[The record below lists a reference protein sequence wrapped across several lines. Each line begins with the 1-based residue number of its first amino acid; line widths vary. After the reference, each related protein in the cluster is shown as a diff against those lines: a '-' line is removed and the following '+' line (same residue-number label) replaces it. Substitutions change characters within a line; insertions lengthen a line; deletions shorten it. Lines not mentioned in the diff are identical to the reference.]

1 MPLQFSTYAHIFSI
15 CAWSAYWY
23 MWFMQMSFPKP
34 HWVSSKPVHI
44 WLRYGTPGGIFS
56 QADFNEIRCQSLF
69 ALNTLKFWVSSKMV
83 HIWPRYGT
91 PGGEHKSKQIYLES
105 ILIQK
110 CYLYKLWFACW
121 GGRFIFSCPG
131 RLNKWHC
138 LSFGQSVGVD

>member
-1 MPLQFSTYAHIFSI
+1 
-15 CAWSAYWY
+15 

-56 QADFNEIRCQSLF
+56 QADFNEIRCQSFF

-91 PGGEHKSKQIYLES
+91 PGGEHKSKHIWKVFWFKNVICTNCELPAGVGVSFLAVQDGS
-105 ILIQK
+105 ISDI
-110 CYLYKLWFACW
+110 AC
-121 GGRFIFSCPG
+121 
-131 RLNKWHC
+131 H
-138 LSFGQSVGVD
+138 SVGLSESTNNQSLQSLQRQRFRFRLRAI